1 MSAFAEA
8 PDLGLKTLADR
19 PRHADLVLEGGG
31 VKGIG
36 LVGSVCALARRG
48 YWFDRIAGT
57 SAGAIV
63 GALVAA
69 CQARGAGLDRLEQ
82 LVRTIDYPRFRDQS
96 LLPRFGF
103 PGKVMQLVVNEGLYE
118 GDYLTRWLADQL
130 GSLGVVT
137 FADLRRPDVPDDA
150 PMRERYSLVVV
161 ASDISRRQVISL
173 PWDFPRY
180 GLDPDRQPVAH
191 AVRASASIP
200 FFFEPVIMRGAGTGG
215 VSTLVDGGLLW
226 NFPLDIF
233 DPDGSAVS
241 PVIGVKL
248 SAKVVVEPPAEPSN
262 GVWGVAS
269 DCLATLLGSH
279 ERYHI
284 SNSGADGR
292 IVFVNAGAI
301 SPVDFDIDAAA
312 QDALF
317 AAGHDAALNWLG
329 AQVSASNPLETKGPI
344 P

>member
-1 MSAFAEA
+1 
-8 PDLGLKTLADR
+8 
-19 PRHADLVLEGGG
+19 
-31 VKGIG
+31 VKGVG
-36 LVGSVCALARRG
+36 LVGAVCTLARRG
-48 YWFDRIAGT
+48 YWFDRVAGT
-57 SAGAIV
+57 SAGAVV

-69 CQARGAGLDRLEQ
+69 CQARGIGLDRLER

-96 LLPRFGF
+96 ILPRLGF
-103 PGKVMQLVVNEGLYE
+103 PGKVMQLVLNEGLYE

-130 GSLGVVT
+130 GALDVVT

-150 PMRERYSLVVV
+150 PMRDRYRLVVV

-173 PWDFPRY
+173 PWDFSRY
-180 GLDPDRQPVAH
+180 GLDPDRQLVAH

-200 FFFEPVIMRGAGTGG
+200 FYFEPVIMRGVGSQG

-233 DPDGSAVS
+233 DPDGTADS

-248 SAKVVVEPPAEPSN
+248 SAKVVVEPPAEPSD

-269 DCLATLLGSH
+269 DCLATLIGAH

-292 IVFVNAGAI
+292 IVFVNAGPI
-301 SPVDFDIDAAA
+301 SPVDFDIDAET
-312 QDALF
+312 QDTLF
-317 AAGHDAALNWLG
+317 AAGHDAALRWM
-329 AQVSASNPLETKGPI
+329 SAPVPITKGPT